1 MRNGDTVYVFGGEGV
16 VVDDE
21 DVYLKEDQGDV
32 QCFDTGTN
40 RWHRISFIPCGG
52 MLICASII
60 A

>member
-1 MRNGDTVYVFGGEGV
+1 MYVFGGEGV

-21 DVYLKEDQGDV
+21 DVYLKEDLGDV

-40 RWHRISFIPCGG
+40 RWHGMSFIPCGG